1 MTTILN
7 TQTINWRG
15 TQGTV
20 CHSDGRSELPIGQW
34 PTRMALRSHKTG
46 HCVDVYLSGL
56 HKDAEG
62 DITHG
67 VYRSVNFSQKM
78 VLTVFND

>member
-1 MTTILN
+1 MILGTETT
-7 TQTINWRG
+7 TWRG
-15 TQGTV
+15 TEGTV
-20 CHSDGRSELPIGQW
+20 CHSDWRQDLPIGRW
-34 PTRMALRSHKTG
+34 PTRMALRSHRTERV
-46 HCVDVYLSGL
+46 VDFYLSGL

-67 VYRSVNFSQKM
+67 VYRSVNFPTKM

>member
-7 TQTINWRG
+7 TQSITWRG
-15 TQGTV
+15 PQGTV
-20 CHSDGRSELPIGQW
+20 CHSDFREDLPVGHW
-34 PTRMALRSHKTG
+34 PTRMLLRSHKTG
-46 HCVDVYLSGL
+46 HCVDFYLSGL
-56 HKDAEG
+56 HKDDEG
-62 DITHG
+62 DITYG

>member
-7 TQTINWRG
+7 TATINWTG
-15 TQGTV
+15 ATGTV
-20 CHSDGRSELPIGQW
+20 CHSDWRQELPIGRW

-46 HCVDVYLSGL
+46 QLVDFYLSGL
-56 HKDAEG
+56 HKDDEG

-67 VYRSVNFSQKM
+67 VYRSVNFPTKM